1 MEEFESGAKP
11 MEGVGTST
19 AGFVGLAERGPVVG
33 LPQLVTN
40 FSDFKRIYGGYL
52 SDHEFGGY
60 RFKIQAM
67 RRRRIS
73 NIRVTREVCAD
84 NAPAV
89 QAEDDA
95 GRDPAEAAAENA
107 EHPASH

>member
-1 MEEFESGAKP
+1 
-11 MEGVGTST
+11 
-19 AGFVGLAERGPVVG
+19 
-33 LPQLVTN
+33 
-40 FSDFKRIYGGYL
+40 
-52 SDHEFGGY
+52 
-60 RFKIQAM
+60 M

-73 NIRVTREVCAD
+73 NIRVTREVGAD